1 MQSLDAVTAMTP
13 VVAELERLGVRYYVG
28 GSLAASIYGLARTT
42 LDVDLV
48 ADLKSEHAAPLAVT
62 LQPAYYISQPMI
74 LDAIARKSCFNVI
87 YLANSFKVDV
97 FVSKGREYDS
107 TAFQRVRRDTF
118 DFEHSSDQFF
128 FPSSEDVTLAKLE
141 WYRLGNEASER
152 QWRDIIEV
160 MATQQNILDRPYL
173 AYWSD
178 QLGVADLLAKALR
191 EAGAE

>member
-128 FPSSEDVTLAKLE
+128 FPSSEDVILAKLE

>member
-128 FPSSEDVTLAKLE
+128 FPSSEDVILAKLE

-178 QLGVADLLAKALR
+178 QLGVADLLAKVFK